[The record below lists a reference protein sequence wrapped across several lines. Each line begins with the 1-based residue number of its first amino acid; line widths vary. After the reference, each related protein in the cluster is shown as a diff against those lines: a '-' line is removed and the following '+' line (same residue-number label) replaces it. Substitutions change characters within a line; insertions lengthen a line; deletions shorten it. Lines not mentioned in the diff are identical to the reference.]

1 MKKMISLFLCCV
13 ALLGILAGCGTGDS
27 PDQNT
32 TATPETQAS
41 VPADTAVPEATEE
54 AEVIPTQ
61 SPEEE
66 AVMKI
71 LMIGQSH
78 AQDAVWFLQTVLQ
91 AEMPDREFL
100 VVDVYQPLNIS
111 QHIANIKADAEVYDY
126 IEFRDG
132 GFNKIEN
139 FRISIAL
146 KKEQWDLIIFNEA
159 TWPQTHEHEHTDGD
173 FAFLKNYIKENAAP
187 GYKLAYNATWAQPI
201 SKELYVGA
209 NRADVPDGFRNKY
222 EMWFGGDRTR
232 HFAQICKLIETY
244 EETDPDFDFVFHSGT
259 AIQYASETHGVP
271 EADVERKYDLYR
283 DYTHLSDF
291 GRLIVAYQIY
301 AQIFGLE
308 ELTEV
313 NVDVIPAEMRATF
326 REKPLGDIEI
336 TEEHKAAII
345 ASVNYALKNPNKAP
359 TDTIRDTAVLEPLS

>member
-1 MKKMISLFLCCV
+1 MKKTLTMLLVVVC
-13 ALLGILAGCGTGDS
+13 LLGLMSGCTAEN
-27 PDQNT
+27 PEQT
-32 TATPETQAS
+32 TTTSAPETTAS
-41 VPADTAVPEATEE
+41 VPDTT
-54 AEVIPTQ
+54 AEPNPTQ

-78 AQDAVWFLQTVLQ
+78 AQDSVWFLQTVLQ
-91 AEMPDREFL
+91 AEMPDKEFL

-111 QHIANIKADAEVYDY
+111 QHITNIQADAEVYDY
-126 IEFRDG
+126 IEFRNG
-132 GFNKIEN
+132 TKKKTEN
-139 FRISIAL
+139 FRISVAL

-159 TWPQTHEHEHTDGD
+159 TWPQTQEHEHTDGD
-173 FAFLKNYIKENAAP
+173 FAFLKNYIAENAYP

-201 SKELYVGA
+201 SAELYIGA
-209 NRADVPDGFRNKY
+209 NRANAPDGFRDKY
-222 EMWFGGDRTR
+222 LMWFDGDRTK

-244 EETDPDFDFVFHSGT
+244 EETDPDFDYVFHSGT

-313 NVDVIPAEMRATF
+313 NVDVIPAEMRATS

-345 ASVNYALKNPNKAP
+345 ASVNYALKHPNEAP
-359 TDTIRDTAVLEPLS
+359 EQTARPTPILENLY